1 MLKLS
6 LIVIFL
12 LYVSQTYSQ
21 DKWLFVT
28 EPFPPYFSDQLP
40 QQGWLAD
47 IVVTALASQDIE
59 ATIEFTT
66 WARAIR
72 LLEKNKRTAL
82 LGAYFSAEREK
93 IFHYSRPLANSFTGL
108 FKRKSSQINYD
119 GNLTSLQPYSISKG
133 SNYIVSDGFSSE
145 HNLAITVTDDL
156 ISSLYVLQL
165 GRVDLVAGT
174 KEVGEYWLN
183 NHPQLQAGQAI
194 IYISPH
200 LASHHLYII
209 FAKSAAQS
217 EQQLIQLENGLNTI
231 INNGEAAQ
239 VLLRHGFS
247 ETSIEQYLQFLK
259 R

>member
-6 LIVIFL
+6 LTLICL
-12 LYVSQTYSQ
+12 LYASHTYSK
-21 DKWLFVT
+21 DKWLLVT
-28 EPFPPYFSDQLP
+28 EPFPPYFTEQLP

-47 IVVTALASQDIE
+47 LVVTALASQDIE

-66 WARAIR
+66 WARALR

-82 LGAYFSAEREK
+82 LGAYYSAEREK

-108 FKRKSSQINYD
+108 FKRKSSKINYD
-119 GNLTSLQPYSISKG
+119 GSLTSLLPYSISKG
-133 SNYIVSDGFSSE
+133 SNYIVSEDFSSE
-145 HNLAITVTDDL
+145 HNLAITTTNDL
-156 ISSLYVLQL
+156 ISSLHVLQL

-183 NHPQLQAGQAI
+183 NHPQLQAGQPI
-194 IYISPH
+194 VYISPH
-200 LASHHLYII
+200 LASHYLYII
-209 FAKSAAQS
+209 FSKSAAQS
-217 EQQLIQLENGLNTI
+217 KQQLIQLENAFNTI
-231 INNGEAAQ
+231 INNGEASQ

-247 ETSIEQYLQFLK
+247 EEKTEQYLEFLK

>member
-156 ISSLYVLQL
+156 IRSLYVLQL

-194 IYISPH
+194 VYISPH
-200 LASHHLYII
+200 LGSHHLYII
-209 FAKSAAQS
+209 FAKSAAHS
-217 EQQLIQLENGLNTI
+217 KQQLIQLENGLNTI

>member
-1 MLKLS
+1 MLKLFFI
-6 LIVIFL
+6 LICLPYASHTF
-12 LYVSQTYSQ
+12 SQ

-28 EPFPPYFSDQLP
+28 EPFPPYFSEQLP

-59 ATIEFTT
+59 ASIEFTT
-66 WARAIR
+66 WARALR

-82 LGAYFSAEREK
+82 LGAYYSAEREK

-108 FKRKSSQINYD
+108 FKRKSSKINYD
-119 GNLTSLQPYSISKG
+119 GSLTSLQPYSISKG
-133 SNYIVSDGFSSE
+133 SNYIVSEDFSSE
-145 HNLAITVTDDL
+145 HNLAITATNDL
-156 ISSLYVLQL
+156 ISSLRVLQL

-183 NHPQLQAGQAI
+183 NHPQLKTGQSI
-194 IYISPH
+194 VYIPPH
-200 LASHHLYII
+200 LASHYLYII
-209 FAKSAAQS
+209 FSKSAAQS
-217 EQQLIQLENGLNTI
+217 KQQLMQLENGFNTI
-231 INNGEAAQ
+231 VNNGEAAQ

-247 ETSIEQYLQFLK
+247 EAKTEQYLQFLK

>member
-47 IVVTALASQDIE
+47 IVVSALASQDIE

-174 KEVGEYWLN
+174 KQVGEYWLN

-194 IYISPH
+194 VYISPH
-200 LASHHLYII
+200 LGSHHLYII
-209 FAKSAAQS
+209 FAKSAAHS